1 MTEQFRAGVSF
12 LRTRSKGWE
21 QAGLLKE
28 DLGRMGEWAGFAG
41 LRTSVTHRVLS
52 PFDPQYWGERS
63 FLPAEKRQDWP

>member
-1 MTEQFRAGVSF
+1 MGIQGEA
-12 LRTRSKGWE
+12 WE

-52 PFDPQYWGERS
+52 PFDPQYWGERP
-63 FLPAEKRQDWP
+63 FLPAEKRQDGP